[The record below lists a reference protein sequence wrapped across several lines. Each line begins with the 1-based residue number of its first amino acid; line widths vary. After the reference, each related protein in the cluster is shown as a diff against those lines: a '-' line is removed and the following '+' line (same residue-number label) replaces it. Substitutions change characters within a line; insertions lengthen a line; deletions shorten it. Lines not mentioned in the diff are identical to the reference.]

1 MRRRTTGNDGRVG
14 ARVAKAVRT
23 LVVVVALLLMPGT
36 VAAQRS
42 GDAAHIAGR
51 LTGLQQQ
58 LAELSA
64 HLEQLNIQ
72 DQQLQQRL
80 EEMRTNFEAR
90 LERLERAGAGPVRR

>member
-1 MRRRTTGNDGRVG
+1 MRRRVTGNDGQIG
-14 ARVAKAVRT
+14 ARVTKAVS
-23 LVVVVALLLMPGT
+23 LYVVVVAILLVPAT
-36 VAAQRS
+36 AVAQRS
-42 GDAAHIAGR
+42 GDAAYIAGR

-64 HLEQLNIQ
+64 RLEQLKIQ

-90 LERLERAGAGPVRR
+90 LDRLERAGARPGRR